1 LKNMQAIEISD
12 TRTVTIIDKAKPVI
26 TDPLDVIVKIAAVSI
41 CGTDIHT
48 FTNTH
53 PFVKPPVVVGHECSG
68 VVAKTGGKVESVKV
82 GDRVAIDPVFG
93 CGTCRPCKTGRAN
106 ACANVKCRGVHV
118 EGAMQQF
125 FKVREQDVY
134 KIPDNLEDIVL
145 AAGIEPF
152 AIGAQAVWRGNVK
165 AGQTMVIFGAGPIGL
180 TTMLMAISRGASC
193 IMIDRK
199 EDRLA
204 KAVKL
209 GAIGAISATA
219 RDLREQVMALA
230 EDGGPDIS
238 CDAVGNPAIVDLCVE
253 LAAPTGTVVLLGMD
267 GQQNN
272 VTELAIFRKELTIV
286 GSRMNSGM
294 FPTVLELVSTGKL
307 PLDAVLTHRFSTT
320 EANEAFTMAIDQ
332 PDGFTKAVI
341 TF

>member
-1 LKNMQAIEISD
+1 MQAIEISD
-12 TRTVTIIDKAKPVI
+12 TRTVTIIDKPEPVI
-26 TDPLDVIVKIAAVSI
+26 TDSREVIVKIAAVSI

-68 VVAKTGGKVESVKV
+68 VVTQIGSDVASVRV
-82 GDRVAIDPVFG
+82 GDRVAIDPVLG
-93 CGTCRPCKTGRAN
+93 CGTCRPCQTGRAN

-118 EGAMQQF
+118 EGAMQEF

-134 KIPDNLEDIVL
+134 KIPDSLDDLVL
-145 AAGIEPF
+145 AASIEPF
-152 AIGAQAVWRGNVK
+152 AIGAQAVWRGKVS
-165 AGQTMVIFGAGPIGL
+165 AGQIMVIFGAGPIGL
-180 TTMLMAISRGASC
+180 TTMLMAMHRGAKC
-193 IMIDRK
+193 IMVDMK

-209 GAIGAISATA
+209 GALGAISAKA
-219 RDLREQVMALA
+219 RDLKEQVLALA
-230 EDGGPDIS
+230 DEGGPDIT
-238 CDAVGNPAIVDLCVE
+238 CDAVGHPAIVDLCVE
-253 LAAPTGTVVLLGMD
+253 LVAPTGTVVLLGMD

-286 GSRMNSGM
+286 GSRMNSAM
-294 FPTVLELVSTGKL
+294 FPTVLELVAAGRL
-307 PLDAVLTHRFSTT
+307 PLDAVLTHRFTVA
-320 EANEAFTMAIDQ
+320 EASAAFTMAIDQ
-332 PDGFTKAVI
+332 PAGFTKAVI